1 MSPSSADS
9 IALDGSSSD
18 LSRQFY
24 YRAKANDSVA
34 QVRLN
39 SVPDA
44 VLSRLDDLKL
54 DWSKLPGL
62 AQLALLWDS
71 GFAINSKYDAVRT
84 WTLGDHDMAT
94 LALTLDE
101 YEAAGCLP
109 KNCTEPDDTIMY
121 ESWHCNGA
129 QMNNAAKCV
138 VQDFDDGGSYHAAM
152 WGIGGNS
159 ESAPT
164 LRMVKH
170 EWDQDGNSYEIMV
183 LHTVTSDNEPGWD
196 GCPTSNMNGGY
207 GSLVFPCRTTANIT
221 AENKEQMKDVTGSP
235 WVSEWLVADYKDTAR
250 ADSSGFNKL
259 LLVPI
264 ILGALVILS
273 LIGLVFYCKKKRQQR
288 SLTEYE
294 ESSTGETPYVATLPL
309 KSFDQRDTIA
319 RPTLAVSEDMTTATY
334 SGADQTIQF
343 PAGYGG
349 EFVSGGL
356 NTTLKVL
363 LTSEYLVG
371 TRIPLEHLIFEN
383 ALSKGAS
390 GEVWICGYAG
400 QKVAAKRL
408 LQTKQSKAE
417 DVHEFA
423 LEIELNAHLEHPN
436 IGAFVGVAWS
446 SLNTLTMVIEYF
458 PLGDLQRYLKRNAD
472 LLSWARDKIHMAV
485 GVARALEYLHGYSPP
500 IIHRDLKSRNI
511 LLTRQL
517 EAKVIDFGVSRGR
530 LDNTMTAGV
539 GTPFWTAP
547 EILEGKRYTEQ
558 ADIYSFGV
566 VLSELDTCKIP
577 FYDCAGS
584 DGKKTKPFHIL
595 QEVMAGTLRPS
606 FSQDCPPRIRR
617 IGVLCCQH
625 DPARR
630 PSAAQLV
637 EMLQGN

>member
-1 MSPSSADS
+1 MSASSADS

-18 LSRQFY
+18 LSRQLY

-34 QVRLN
+34 QVTLN
-39 SVPDA
+39 PVPDA
-44 VLSRLDDLKL
+44 VQSRLDDLEL

-71 GFAINSKYDAVRT
+71 GFAINSNNDAVQV
-84 WTLGDHDMAT
+84 WTLEGHSMST
-94 LALTLDE
+94 LALTLTE
-101 YEAAGCLP
+101 YENAGCVP
-109 KNCTEPDDTIMY
+109 KNCTEPDDAIMY
-121 ESWHCNGA
+121 ESRYCNGA
-129 QMNNAAKCV
+129 QMSYAAKCV
-138 VQDFDDGGSYHAAM
+138 VQDFDGDGAYHAAM

-159 ESAPT
+159 ESAPA
-164 LRMVKH
+164 LRMIKH
-170 EWDQDGNSYEIMV
+170 EWNDNGTDYEIMA
-183 LHTVTSDNEPGWD
+183 LHTVTAENEPGWNA
-196 GCPTSNMNGGY
+196 CPISNMNGGY
-207 GSLVFPCRTTANIT
+207 GSLVFPCRTTGNIT
-221 AENKEQMKDVTGSP
+221 AENKKQMKEVTGSA
-235 WVSEWLVADYKDTAR
+235 WVSEWLVTDYKDTAGV
-250 ADSSGFNKL
+250 DSSGFNML
-259 LLVPI
+259 LLIPI
-264 ILGALVILS
+264 ILGVLVIFA
-273 LIGLVFYCKKKRQQR
+273 LIGLVFYCKKKRRQR
-288 SLTEYE
+288 CLDEFE
-294 ESSTGETPYVATLPL
+294 ESTTGESPYVVAPSA
-309 KSFDQRDTIA
+309 KSFDQRDTLA
-319 RPTLAVSEDMTTATY
+319 RPTVAVSEDMTTATY

-343 PAGYGG
+343 PGYGG
-349 EFVSGGL
+349 EFMSGGS
-356 NTTLKVL
+356 NTTLSVL

-371 TRIPLEHLIFEN
+371 QRIPLENLNFER

-390 GEVWICGYAG
+390 GEVWICEYAG

-408 LQTKQSKAE
+408 LQTKENKAE

-423 LEIELNAHLEHPN
+423 LEIDLNARLEHPN
-436 IGAFVGVAWS
+436 IGAFIGVAWG
-446 SLNTLTMVIEYF
+446 SLNNLTMVIEYF
-458 PLGDLQRYLKRNAD
+458 PLGDLQKYLKRNAD

-500 IIHRDLKSRNI
+500 IIHRDLKSKNI

-547 EILEGKRYTEQ
+547 EILEGKRYSEQ

-566 VLSELDTCKIP
+566 VLSELDTGKIP

-606 FSQDCPPRIRR
+606 FSPDCPPRIRR

-625 DPARR
+625 DPSRR

>member
-1 MSPSSADS
+1 M
-9 IALDGSSSD
+9 SSSVPTTAQTGPD
-18 LSRQFY
+18 YREDDEEANRQRKNEPQIESRS
-24 YRAKANDSVA
+24 SVFLHLEWGMIL
-34 QVRLN
+34 RLN

-294 ESSTGETPYVATLPL
+294 ESSTGETP
-309 KSFDQRDTIA
+309 R
-319 RPTLAVSEDMTTATY
+319 E
-334 SGADQTIQF
+334 
-343 PAGYGG
+343 
-349 EFVSGGL
+349 
-356 NTTLKVL
+356 
-363 LTSEYLVG
+363 
-371 TRIPLEHLIFEN
+371 EN
-383 ALSKGAS
+383 
-390 GEVWICGYAG
+390 
-400 QKVAAKRL
+400 
-408 LQTKQSKAE
+408 
-417 DVHEFA
+417 
-423 LEIELNAHLEHPN
+423 
-436 IGAFVGVAWS
+436 
-446 SLNTLTMVIEYF
+446 
-458 PLGDLQRYLKRNAD
+458 
-472 LLSWARDKIHMAV
+472 
-485 GVARALEYLHGYSPP
+485 
-500 IIHRDLKSRNI
+500 
-511 LLTRQL
+511 
-517 EAKVIDFGVSRGR
+517 
-530 LDNTMTAGV
+530 
-539 GTPFWTAP
+539 
-547 EILEGKRYTEQ
+547 
-558 ADIYSFGV
+558 
-566 VLSELDTCKIP
+566 
-577 FYDCAGS
+577 
-584 DGKKTKPFHIL
+584 
-595 QEVMAGTLRPS
+595 
-606 FSQDCPPRIRR
+606 
-617 IGVLCCQH
+617 
-625 DPARR
+625 
-630 PSAAQLV
+630 
-637 EMLQGN
+637 